1 MTRAWLC
8 APSCALPAASCGPG
22 ERTLRPLPWGSWG
35 GEQQQ
40 LQKPGLRV
48 CPKVLGNCGWGP
60 GELWQGAWRSVGRQR
75 GWWDTSGVP
84 RLRLCE
90 ESATTRRKGAVTGRT
105 RVWAG
110 PLAGHSRL
118 LRADGG
124 LAPSCSRDSSVR
136 RGVSSVQGAP
146 LCGLP
151 EGSMRRVPGG
161 PRLSIPILH
170 LTQNLVQCRRGAL
183 GNAGPHDPR
192 HGQAAPRTQGG
203 EDRGGQTQ
211 GAPRGGR
218 HSRGA
223 EAAVSRAWGP
233 SPGPRLSTRSST
245 ASGART
251 ASVPSSSG

>member
-1 MTRAWLC
+1 MCHHDPGLALRFQLHAAGRGNGHSGPC
-8 APSCALPAASCGPG
+8 PGGRGEGNSNSC
-22 ERTLRPLPWGSWG
+22 R
-35 GEQQQ
+35 
-40 LQKPGLRV
+40 KPGLRV
-48 CPKVLGNCGWGP
+48 CPKLLGNCGWGP

-90 ESATTRRKGAVTGRT
+90 ESATTRRKGAVTRRT

-110 PLAGHSRL
+110 PLAGRSRL

-124 LAPSCSRDSSVR
+124 WLLRAAGGSFCAGGS
-136 RGVSSVQGAP
+136 
-146 LCGLP
+146 LCGRP

-203 EDRGGQTQ
+203 EDRGDQTQ
-211 GAPRGGR
+211 GAQRGGR
-218 HSRGA
+218 HARGA

>member
-1 MTRAWLC
+1 MA
-8 APSCALPAASCGPG
+8 
-22 ERTLRPLPWGSWG
+22 G
-35 GEQQQ
+35 G
-40 LQKPGLRV
+40 
-48 CPKVLGNCGWGP
+48 LGN
-60 GELWQGAWRSVGRQR
+60 SVGRQR

-110 PLAGHSRL
+110 PLAGRSWL

-124 LAPSCSRDSSVR
+124 WLLRAAPGSSVR

-146 LCGLP
+146 LCGRP

-218 HSRGA
+218 HARGA